1 MDPFAVFGLMPAVE
15 LDRQELEAR
24 YLELTRGCHPD
35 HHAGADADAQIA
47 LLTRAATVNEAYG
60 LLRDRWRRA
69 EALVELNA
77 PQAMAVRKNLAP
89 SFLADA
95 LELAEAVANA
105 APGSQEA
112 AALRARIEQLIA
124 ADWDALC
131 ALIEAGDW
139 ANAATRLHQ
148 SRYHRKAL
156 HDLTR

>member
-1 MDPFAVFGLMPAVE
+1 MDAFAVFGLVPAVE
-15 LDRQELEAR
+15 FDRQELEAR
-24 YLELTRGCHPD
+24 YLELTRACHPD

-47 LLTRAATVNEAYG
+47 LLTRAATVNEAYRM
-60 LLRDRWRRA
+60 LRDRWRRA
-69 EALVELNA
+69 EAIVELNA
-77 PQAMAVRKNLAP
+77 PQAMAAGKNLAP

-95 LELAEAVANA
+95 LELAEAVAGA

-124 ADWDALC
+124 ADWATL
-131 ALIEAGDW
+131 ATLIAGGDW